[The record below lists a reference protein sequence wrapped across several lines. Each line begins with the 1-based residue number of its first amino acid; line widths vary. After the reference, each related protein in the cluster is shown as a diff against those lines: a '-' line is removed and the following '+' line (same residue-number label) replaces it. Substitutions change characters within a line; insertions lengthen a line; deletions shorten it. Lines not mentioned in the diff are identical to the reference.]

1 MVMSQSRSDVPIS
14 REDIKKKLG
23 DLQGETLD
31 QVGEAKSQLLAVAA
45 GIAVTALVVV
55 FLLGR
60 RGGRRSSAIIEVRRS

>member
-1 MVMSQSRSDVPIS
+1 MSQSRSDVPIS

>member
-1 MVMSQSRSDVPIS
+1 MSQSRSDVPIS

-31 QVGEAKSQLLAVAA
+31 QVGEAKRQLLAVAA
-45 GIAVTALVVV
+45 GIAETALVVV